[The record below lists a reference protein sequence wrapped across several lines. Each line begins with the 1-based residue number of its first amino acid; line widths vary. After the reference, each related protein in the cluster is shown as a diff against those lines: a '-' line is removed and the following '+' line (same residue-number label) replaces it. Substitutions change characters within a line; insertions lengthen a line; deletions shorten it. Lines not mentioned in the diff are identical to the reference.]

1 MGGGRQQGGW
11 KPRLGCPENPQ
22 APGRDDGILPKVT
35 ASWRS
40 GPGSRGLA
48 SLRRWAGGR
57 GWFKDGSSASR
68 LFCTLFPLLLYQLHL
83 RSSGI
88 RSRKLGTLG
97 LVTDMSLSKSDMALE
112 TSKQDLEM
120 EPWNLGMKLE
130 QVTEA
135 LC

>member
-1 MGGGRQQGGW
+1 MSLVSQS
-11 KPRLGCPENPQ
+11 PTFLAPETCFME
-22 APGRDDGILPKVT
+22 VSFST
-35 ASWRS
+35 
-40 GPGSRGLA
+40 GPGWVLVG
-48 SLRRWAGGR
+48 AGGR